1 MPRSKVVL
9 VVAIAVVLVAAPTAL
24 GHPTTTFDAC
34 LRPPVAGECGDNV
47 SYVYRDTVV
56 LRGQVEPD
64 HASAI
69 VLRRAPGERW
79 RRAGRVAVTDGELV
93 WRWHTHRPDA
103 VQDAPY
109 RLRFVIPGHGRSD
122 VVLAWVLFGE

>member
-1 MPRSKVVL
+1 MRRSVRL
-9 VVAIAVVLVAAPTAL
+9 LTVAIAAVVITAPAAVA
-24 GHPTTTFDAC
+24 HPTSTFDAC
-34 LRPPVAGECGDNV
+34 LRPPAKGACGDNV

-56 LRGQVEPD
+56 LRGRVVPD
-64 HASAI
+64 HANAI
-69 VLRRAPGERW
+69 VLRRAPGDRW
-79 RRAGRVAVTDGELV
+79 RRVGRVPISDGEMV

-109 RLRFVIPGHGRSD
+109 RLRFAIPGHGRSD

>member
-1 MPRSKVVL
+1 VTLILTVVI
-9 VVAIAVVLVAAPTAL
+9 VATTATIAL

-34 LRPPVAGECGDNV
+34 LRRPVAGACGDNV
-47 SYVYRDTVV
+47 TYVYRDTVV
-56 LRGQVEPD
+56 LRGEVEPD
-64 HASAI
+64 HTSAL
-69 VLRRAPGERW
+69 VLRRAPGGRW
-79 RRAGRVAVTDGELV
+79 QRVDRVPVTDGEMV

-109 RLRFVIPGHGRSD
+109 RLRFAIPGHGRSD